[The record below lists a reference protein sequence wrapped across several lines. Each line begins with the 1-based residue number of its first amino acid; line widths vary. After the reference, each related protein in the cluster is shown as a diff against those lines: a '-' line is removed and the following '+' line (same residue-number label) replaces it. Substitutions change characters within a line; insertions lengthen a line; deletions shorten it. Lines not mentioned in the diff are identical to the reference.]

1 MIYQNVLSI
10 VETHLY
16 YHKGTPVEDVCDLG
30 FKGNDNLTL
39 LFLDTYIEKIRKVY
53 EHAKNNKLFKHT
65 NF

>member
-30 FKGNDNLTL
+30 SKET
-39 LFLDTYIEKIRKVY
+39 T
-53 EHAKNNKLFKHT
+53 T
-65 NF
+65 